1 MCGIAG
7 EARFDHR
14 PPSAQT
20 IRLMLDHLKER
31 GPDGSGMFVSNS
43 VAFGHRRLKIIDLS
57 EASNQPMSDPGLGLT
72 LVYNGALY
80 NYTELRDRLRKK
92 GYAFKSSGDTEV
104 ILKAYDAWG
113 SHCVQHFDGM
123 FAFAIYDEQKKH
135 IFAARDRLG
144 IKPFYYQL
152 DGSKFRFASFLPALI
167 KAAEVSPT
175 INPVALNHFMCF
187 RTIVGEHTIFNEF
200 NKLPP
205 ATTLTVRADGRS
217 IKNRYWEM
225 DFSRTEEEENR
236 SEAGWIALVES
247 ALENAVRKRL
257 TADVPVGVLLSGGL
271 DSSLIVGLM
280 SKMGMQNVPTFSI
293 GFEDVGSEIGD
304 EFKYS
309 DIIAKEFNT
318 VHHKIFADDAM
329 LRENLAACIKAMA
342 EPMVSHDVIAFY
354 LLSREVSKHIKVV
367 QSGQGADEVFAG
379 YRWYPPLF
387 ELQNGNAAQIYA
399 DNYFTSQFKDF
410 RRAVHPRFVQ
420 DDFALGHI
428 EQFFQQSKAETAIDK
443 TLHLDITEMMP
454 DDPVKRLDNMSMAWG
469 LEARVPFLDHEV
481 IELASKIP
489 ARFKLKNG
497 GKYIL
502 QETARRVIP
511 HEVIDRPK
519 GYFPVPALR
528 HMQGS
533 YLELA
538 KTVFSGDSA
547 KKQPVFNPDY
557 IQDLLSAPQEHIT
570 PFGSKLW
577 QATLLQMWLHEHW
590 K

>member
-7 EARFDHR
+7 EMSFSQRR
-14 PPSAQT
+14 PAVKT
-20 IRLMLDHLKER
+20 IRLMLDHQKER
-31 GPDGSGMFVSNS
+31 GPDASGMFAENS
-43 VAFGHRRLKIIDLS
+43 VVLGHRRLKIIDLS
-57 EASNQPMSDPGLGLT
+57 DGSKQPMADPDLGLA

-80 NYTELRDRLRKK
+80 NYRELREELRKQ
-92 GYAFKSSGDTEV
+92 GYTFNSSGDTEV

-113 SHCVQHFDGM
+113 SGCVQRFDGM
-123 FAFAIYDEQKKH
+123 FAFAIYDEQKNH

-152 DGSKFRFASFLPALI
+152 DDSKFRFASFLPALI
-167 KAAEVSPT
+167 KAAEQSPS

-187 RTIVGEHTIFNEF
+187 RTILGEHTIFNEF

-205 ATTLTVRADGRS
+205 ATTLTVRADGS
-217 IKNRYWEM
+217 SVKNRYWEM
-225 DFSRTEEEENR
+225 DFSRSDEDENR
-236 SEAGWIALVES
+236 SETDWIARMET
-247 ALENAVRKRL
+247 ALENAVKKRL
-257 TADVPVGVLLSGGL
+257 IADVPVGVLLSGGL

-280 SKMGMQNVPTFSI
+280 SKLGMQNIPTFSI
-293 GFEDVGSEIGD
+293 GFEDVGCESGD

-309 DIIAKEFNT
+309 DIIAKEFKT
-318 VHHKIFADDAM
+318 EHHKIYADDTM
-329 LRENLAACIKAMA
+329 LQENLAACVKAMA

-379 YRWYPPLF
+379 YRWYPPMF
-387 ELQNGNAAQIYA
+387 ELQNGNAEQAYA
-399 DNYFTSQFKDF
+399 DNYFTSQFEKF
-410 RRAVHPRFVQ
+410 RQAVHPRFVQ

-428 EQFFQQSKAETAIDK
+428 KQFFQRSSAEATIDK

-469 LEARVPFLDHEV
+469 LEARVPFLDQEV
-481 IELASKIP
+481 IELAAKIP

-502 QETARRVIP
+502 QETARRSIP
-511 HEVIDRPK
+511 HAVIDRPK

-533 YLELA
+533 YHELA
-538 KTVFSGDSA
+538 KTVFGGESA
-547 KKQPVFNPDY
+547 KKHSVFNPDY
-557 IQDLLSAPQEHIT
+557 IENLLSAPQKHIT

-590 K
+590 I